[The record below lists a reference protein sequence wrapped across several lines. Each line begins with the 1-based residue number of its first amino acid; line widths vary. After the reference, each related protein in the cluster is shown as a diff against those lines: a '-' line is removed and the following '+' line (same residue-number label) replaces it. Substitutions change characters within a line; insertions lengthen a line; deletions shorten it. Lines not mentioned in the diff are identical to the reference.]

1 MRSRRLPIRAALLAL
16 VALAASGA
24 RAAEPRLTRV
34 EVEGAGALSRGEALD
49 LLAVRP
55 GDAWSAEAE
64 SSAVAR
70 LLPAYAVRGFLDA
83 SVTAR
88 TFENP
93 DGVRVLFTV
102 REGKAIPLSSIALEG
117 LSAFRPDDVLSRFDT
132 RAGRT
137 LDASRLESDIDRLLH
152 DYARG
157 GYPFARVFLASAARE
172 ERTGPSLAYRVIE
185 GPFLTLGGVRAEGN
199 SRTRLSVIRRLTGL
213 RFGEPY
219 DQEAVDASSSR
230 LMRSGLFRSVSEAT
244 ARVEWKKK
252 EAVVEMRVEEARTN
266 RIAGAFGYAPGTGGA
281 KGVVSGFADV
291 SFLNI
296 LGTARSG
303 GARWESPARETR
315 RVRLFYRE
323 PWLLGS
329 PFALGGELEQDVR
342 DSTYSRVSGS
352 LTSDVDLSRRV
363 SAAFSAGLETM
374 RPRREASPVPR
385 SSKRAGGVSVAFE
398 ARDVPANPTGG
409 FHMRIGSEYGDR
421 RIEEEPERGIGG
433 ARVRQATLDGG
444 WGLYRGLRGR
454 AVLAWE
460 VAGIGR
466 LSSEDAIP
474 SYDQFYLGGA
484 RTLRGYEE
492 DQFRGSRI
500 AWSRLELRYLTGYL
514 SRVFLFLDGGYVYEE
529 REEGDGV
536 ARREI
541 TKAGYGFGL
550 RVDSA
555 IGIVGVDYGLGEG
568 DGWGEGKLHVSA
580 EGDF

>member
-1 MRSRRLPIRAALLAL
+1 
-16 VALAASGA
+16 
-24 RAAEPRLTRV
+24 
-34 EVEGAGALSRGEALD
+34 
-49 LLAVRP
+49 
-55 GDAWSAEAE
+55 
-64 SSAVAR
+64 
-70 LLPAYAVRGFLDA
+70 
-83 SVTAR
+83 
-88 TFENP
+88 
-93 DGVRVLFTV
+93 
-102 REGKAIPLSSIALEG
+102 
-117 LSAFRPDDVLSRFDT
+117 
-132 RAGRT
+132 
-137 LDASRLESDIDRLLH
+137 
-152 DYARG
+152 
-157 GYPFARVFLASAARE
+157 
-172 ERTGPSLAYRVIE
+172 
-185 GPFLTLGGVRAEGN
+185 
-199 SRTRLSVIRRLTGL
+199 
-213 RFGEPY
+213 
-219 DQEAVDASSSR
+219 
-230 LMRSGLFRSVSEAT
+230 MRSGLFRTVSEAS

-252 EAVVEMRVEEARTN
+252 EAFVEMRVEEARTN
-266 RIAGAFGYAPGTGGA
+266 RIAGAFGYAPGTDGA

-363 SAAFSAGLETM
+363 SAAFSAGLETL
-374 RPRREASPVPR
+374 RPRREASSVPR
-385 SSKRAGGVSVAFE
+385 SSRRAGGVSVTFE
-398 ARDVPANPTGG
+398 GRDVPANPTGG
-409 FHMRIGSEYGDR
+409 LHIRIGSEYGER
-421 RIEEEPERGIGG
+421 KIEEEPERGIDRT
-433 ARVRQATLDGG
+433 RVRQATLDGG
-444 WGLYRGLRGR
+444 FGLYRGLRGR

-460 VAGIGR
+460 ASGTAR
-466 LSSEDAIP
+466 LSNEDAIP
-474 SYDQFYLGGA
+474 SYDQFDLGGA

-514 SRVFLFLDGGYVYEE
+514 SRVFLFVDGGYVYEE
-529 REEGDGV
+529 REEGEST
-536 ARREI
+536 AREEI